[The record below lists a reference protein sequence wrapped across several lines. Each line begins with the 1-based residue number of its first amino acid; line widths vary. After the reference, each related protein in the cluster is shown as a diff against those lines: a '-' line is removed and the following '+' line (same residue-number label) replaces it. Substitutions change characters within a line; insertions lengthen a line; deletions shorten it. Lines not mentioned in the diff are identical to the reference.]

1 MKPTHLAELRSGAVV
16 ARETSRV
23 DHALEPVHAKFG
35 EVHLVVCM
43 RARVEAQAGHGHDG
57 DAQGATRR
65 QRRFPTGAWMT
76 YKATITQLLRQS
88 ITHLIRTLQYMYIA
102 ADETLDDLQLP
113 I

>member
-35 EVHLVVCM
+35 EVHLVVGM

-57 DAQGATRR
+57 DAQGATRADASEDS
-65 QRRFPTGAWMT
+65 RRAPG
-76 YKATITQLLRQS
+76 
-88 ITHLIRTLQYMYIA
+88 
-102 ADETLDDLQLP
+102 
-113 I
+113 